1 MLKTLTFV
9 IYAEN
14 HPDLLARTVSL
25 LHRLAIPIVGLLMQ
39 RPEHS
44 ARMRMTLDV
53 LAPPDQ
59 SQRIAENL
67 AKIVHVVL
75 VESRKELDRPKRA
88 VRASLLG
95 SSR

>member
-1 MLKTLTFV
+1 MKSLTFV

-14 HPDLLARTVSL
+14 HPDLLARTVLL
-25 LHRLAIPIVGLLMQ
+25 LHRLAVPIEGLVMR

-53 LAPPDQ
+53 LAPPDET
-59 SQRIAENL
+59 QRIAENL
-67 AKIVHVVL
+67 AKIVHVVW
-75 VESRKELDRPKRA
+75 VQTRKDLRRPKRT
-88 VRASLLG
+88 VQASLLR

>member
-1 MLKTLTFV
+1 MLRPLTFV

-14 HPDLLARTVSL
+14 HPDLLARTVLL
-25 LHRLAIPIVGLLMQ
+25 LHRLAIPIVGLVMQ

-59 SQRIAENL
+59 SERIAENL
-67 AKIVHVVL
+67 AKIVHVVW
-75 VESRKELDRPKRA
+75 VQTRKELLGPKHA
-88 VRASLLG
+88 VRNSLLR
-95 SSR
+95 SS